1 MDEQWLTHDIAHDPV
16 DDLDR
21 MLRRAQLEIPRA
33 RTVGPGQL
41 DPVAIEPDDE
51 DLRLDGAIDVPTH
64 RLPAHVPPQG
74 LGCVRCPA
82 GRGQNRCRRPR
93 PPPRAPRPT
102 ARAPGAGTAATS
114 A

>member
-16 DDLDR
+16 DDLDP

-51 DLRLDGAIDVPTH
+51 DLRLAGAIARPTP
-64 RLPAHVPPQG
+64 RLPAPVTPQG
-74 LGCVRCPA
+74 LGVVHCPA
-82 GRGQNRCRRPR
+82 GRGQNRCRRQ
-93 PPPRAPRPT
+93 PPPRRALRPT
-102 ARAPGAGTAATS
+102 ARAPGA
-114 A
+114 